1 MTYKEAMAELKSYGT
16 AQNRKIYARHGFGS
30 NMFGVSFANLR
41 KMAKKIKTDH
51 ELALKLW
58 DSGNTDA
65 QNLAC
70 MVADPSIMTQAQANK
85 WAKSVTCSGLAG
97 MASDVIAQTK
107 FAKKM
112 MEKMMKSPKEFICET
127 GYSCLSS
134 MLKRDL
140 GVTDAETRKYLKA
153 IEKNIHKSPNW
164 TRYGM
169 NWTLIAIGTYKPN
182 LTKEA
187 IAAAGRIGKVE
198 VDHGET
204 SCKTPD
210 AASYIKKAAAH
221 QASKRKKK

>member
-16 AQNRKIYARHGFGS
+16 EQNRKVYTRHGMGP
-30 NMFGVSFANLR
+30 NLFGVSWANLK

-51 ELALKLW
+51 DLALQLW

-65 QNLAC
+65 RNLAC
-70 MVADPSIMTQAQANK
+70 MIADPKKMTQAQARK
-85 WAKSVTCSGLAG
+85 WVKSIHCRGLAG
-97 MASDVIAQTK
+97 QASDVIAQTT

-112 MEKMMKSPKEFICET
+112 MEEMMKSSKEYECET

-140 GVTDAETRKYLKA
+140 SVTDADARKYIKT
-153 IEKNIHKSPNW
+153 IEKTIHQSPNW
-164 TRYGM
+164 VRYGM
-169 NWTLIAIGTYKPN
+169 NWALIAIGTYKP
-182 LTKEA
+182 KVKDEA
-187 IAAAGRIGKVE
+187 IAAAKRIGKVD

-210 AASYIKKAAAH
+210 AATYIEKAAAH
-221 QASKRKKK
+221 QAKKKK